1 MHYREHWSRH
11 LFMAATYTILI
22 VLALLCLFPLVH
34 VLAISFSSGNAAA
47 AGQVVLWPV
56 DFTTKAYEFAL
67 GRPEFGRAFWVSI
80 QRVLLGTTVNMV
92 LTVLVAYPLSKESSD
107 FKWRTVYVWIFVLTM
122 LFSGGLIPLYMV
134 VRETHLLNSIWAL
147 ILPNAVPVFNVVLLL
162 NFFRGLPRELE
173 EAALMDGASHWRIL
187 WEIYI
192 PLSKPALATLTLFT
206 VVFHWNSWFDGLI
219 FMNSPAMYPLQS
231 YLQTLLQQDLFS
243 FSGTGMDQR
252 MLQLVSDQTLRAAQ
266 IFLAA
271 IPILLVYP
279 FLQRYFVKGIVL
291 GSVKG

>member
-11 LFMAATYTILI
+11 LFMALTYTTLV
-22 VLALLCLFPLVH
+22 VLAALCLFPLLH
-34 VLAISFSSGNAAA
+34 VLAISFSSANAAA
-47 AGQVVLWPV
+47 AGEVVLWPV

-67 GRPEFGRAFWVSI
+67 DRPEFAKAFVVSI
-80 QRVLLGTTVNMV
+80 KRVVLGTIVNMV
-92 LTVLVAYPLSKESSD
+92 LTVLVAYPLSKETSD
-107 FKWRTVYVWIFVLTM
+107 FRWRTFYVWFFVLTM

-134 VRETHLLNSIWAL
+134 VRETHLLNSIWSL

-187 WEIYI
+187 WEIYL

-206 VVFHWNSWFDGLI
+206 IVFHWNSWFDGLI
-219 FMNSPAMYPLQS
+219 FMNSPANYPLQS
-231 YLQTLLQQDLFS
+231 YLQTLLQQDLFQ
-243 FSGTGMDQR
+243 FSGAGMDQR

-271 IPILLVYP
+271 IPILIVYP
-279 FLQRYFVKGIVL
+279 FLQRYFVKGVVL